1 MTTSVL
7 GAAVFSILLYAVPM
21 ANGQCCKKSM
31 ALLVGGP
38 AVQGPQGDE
47 SDDNDNDS
55 DGSGAATTGD
65 TQIEVIEDSQVFDA
79 DDFPET
85 LKT

>member
-21 ANGQCCKKSM
+21 ANGHCCKKGT

-38 AVQGPQGDE
+38 AVQGPQGDG
-47 SDDNDNDS
+47 SDDDDNDS
-55 DGSGAATTGD
+55 DGSGAAKIGD

-79 DDFPET
+79 ET